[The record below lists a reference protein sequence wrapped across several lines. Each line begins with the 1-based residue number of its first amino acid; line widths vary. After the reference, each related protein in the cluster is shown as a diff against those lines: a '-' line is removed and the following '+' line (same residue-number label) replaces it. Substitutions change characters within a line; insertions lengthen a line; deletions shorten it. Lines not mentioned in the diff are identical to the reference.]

1 MALIDLNTDYG
12 FVTRQSIKNV
22 IVLSQVQNRLSSLI
36 HIFLD
41 NAGETT
47 LVVLRIMSL
56 DT

>member
-47 LVVLRIMSL
+47 LVILRIM
-56 DT
+56 